1 MLGFGDC
8 ERFEGFENETFT
20 WNETTSV
27 LNIKRSTWRRSLV
40 LGIWRRSRQGAVFA
54 FPGND
59 VVWVCFKT
67 FCWVADNAESAY
79 PAIQGHI
86 IERMHQLANLYL
98 LAYNSLQALGWAV
111 SLSRI
116 LSSFLDTRSF
126 NGAYASAGDLVCL
139 LQTVSFLEV
148 VHGAIGLVP
157 SGVLLPLMQWGGRT
171 HFLLA
176 IVRRIVEVQELPSVF
191 ITFIAWSISEVIRYS
206 HYALHCMGSC
216 PSCITYLR
224 YTAFILLYP
233 VGVAPGEMWLMYQ
246 ALPFIKR
253 KNISH
258 YYFVWVSLVSVRMV
272 ISGWVN
278 QVPMGDGFGIFV
290 LEFGLGVLNVV
301 SDLDIWYSAVAPPFG
316 TEFGH
321 IKPVSRQVV
330 LLCYP
335 FLWLKLYLHLFKQRR
350 SKLGKHDGKKR
361 R

>member
-59 VVWVCFKT
+59 VVLVCFKT
-67 FCWVADNAESAY
+67 F
-79 PAIQGHI
+79 
-86 IERMHQLANLYL
+86 
-98 LAYNSLQALGWAV
+98 WAV

-246 ALPFIKR
+246 ALPFLKR

-258 YYFVWVSLVSVRMV
+258 YYFVWV
-272 ISGWVN
+272 
-278 QVPMGDGFGIFV
+278 PKGDGFGIFV